1 MCTPDVSEVCR
12 GLFLGNEKASSNRK
26 RLDTLGVKTV
36 INVTTALPNCH
47 PSSYTYHRVAI
58 EDKPTTDLVAV
69 LSEVRWLRW
78 GYEWTCI
85 YLYRL

>member
-69 LSEVRWLRW
+69 LSEVCWLRW
-78 GYEWTCI
+78 GYEWTVYI
-85 YLYRL
+85 YI